1 MIDKLSQRDKQWRD
15 LAYKICGCK
24 SLADDIVNDMY
35 IRVYEQQPEKISD
48 GYIYTIMR
56 NLFIDQTRERS
67 KIAFVDF
74 SNVEIET
81 ETEEPIQQ
89 PAIEPL
95 LKGLTWY
102 ERTIFE
108 KATLVGQR
116 ELSRNTGIHIQT
128 IHRVTNSVKK
138 KIWQKVEKE
147 KDSEM

>member
-1 MIDKLSQRDKQWRD
+1 MIEKLSQRDKQWRD

-24 SLADDIVNDMY
+24 SLADDLVNDMY
-35 IRVYEQQPEKISD
+35 LRVYDQQPEKVSD
-48 GYIYTIMR
+48 GYIYTILR

-74 SNVEIET
+74 SNIEIET
-81 ETEEPIQQ
+81 EEPTQPQ

-95 LKGLTWY
+95 LDGLTWY

-147 KDSEM
+147 KDLEM